1 MDICNVLLYQDRMTT
16 SYHHPSDVLRFVS
29 DAGATCALICVT
41 NIHGGA
47 MRAKGALMAV
57 CEDGSVA
64 GYISNGCVDADIIL
78 QAKAA
83 MEDGQVRRLIY
94 GEGSP
99 FKDIELPCGGAIDL
113 LVVPAPDKEMI
124 GTAVVK
130 FETRQS
136 AKLTF
141 EGFEWTYAPKL
152 RLRIAGRGE
161 AVRALTSQAIQSGF
175 EVHLQS
181 PEADMHNDLA
191 VTKFDHLTNPS
202 APPPQQDDPWSAV
215 ILMFHDHDWETAL
228 LTQALASKAFYIGA
242 MGSERTHALRVE
254 ALNAAGVSAKDIA
267 RINGP
272 IGLIPSMRDAN
283 LLALSTLA
291 EIVKSAQESGR
302 L

>member
-1 MDICNVLLYQDRMTT
+1 MDICKFLLYQGPMTT
-16 SYHHPSDVLRFVS
+16 SYHHPSDVLRF
-29 DAGATCALICVT
+29 AHEAEGACALICVT
-41 NIHGGA
+41 DIHGGA

-57 CEDGSVA
+57 RESGEVA
-64 GYISNGCVDADIIL
+64 GYISNGCVDADIIF

-83 MEDGQVRRLIY
+83 MEDGELRRLKY

-99 FKDIELPCGGAIDL
+99 FKDIQLPCGGSIDL

-124 GTAVVK
+124 GAAVVK
-130 FETRQS
+130 FVTRQS
-136 AKLTF
+136 ASLTF
-141 EGFEWTYAPKL
+141 EDFDWDYAPKL

-161 AVRALTSQAIQSGF
+161 AVRALASQAIQSGF

-181 PEADMHNDLA
+181 PEADLHNDLD
-191 VTKFDHLTNPS
+191 VTKFDHLTNP
-202 APPPQQDDPWSAV
+202 ANPPSQQDDPWSAA
-215 ILMFHDHDWETAL
+215 ILMFHDHDWEVAL
-228 LTQALASKAFYIGA
+228 LTQAFASEAFYIGA
-242 MGSERTHALRVE
+242 MGSERTHALRAEVLKE
-254 ALNAAGVSAKDIA
+254 AGVSPENIA

-291 EIVKSAQESGR
+291 EIVKTAQDCGR

>member
-1 MDICNVLLYQDRMTT
+1 MT

-29 DAGATCALICVT
+29 EAEEPCALICVT

-57 CEDGSVA
+57 CESGVVA
-64 GYISNGCVDADIIL
+64 GYISNGCVDADIIF

-83 MEDGQVRRLIY
+83 IKEGQNRHLKY

-99 FKDIELPCGGAIDL
+99 FKDIQLPCGGSIDL
-113 LVVPAPDKEMI
+113 LIVPNPDKEMI
-124 GTAVVK
+124 DDAVVK
-130 FETRQS
+130 FATRQS
-136 AKLTF
+136 VGLTF
-141 EGFEWTYAPKL
+141 DDFDWDYAPKL

-161 AVRALTSQAIQSGF
+161 AVRALASQAIQSGF

-191 VTKFDHLTNPS
+191 VIKFDHLTNPS
-202 APPPQQDDPWSAV
+202 APPPQNDDAWSAV
-215 ILMFHDHDWETAL
+215 ILMFHDHDWETGL
-228 LTQALASKAFYIGA
+228 LSQALKSEAFYVGA
-242 MGSERTHALRVE
+242 MGSERTHILRRE
-254 ALNAAGVSAKDIA
+254 GLNEIGVSKEDVA
-267 RINGP
+267 RIKGP

-291 EIVKSAQESGR
+291 EIIKTAQESGQ